1 MAQGEVFMDMLMD
14 QYKHEEWIQLEDP
27 NSGQPAGRLM
37 LSLHWIHSKRKF
49 LQDILRI
56 QDSALDE
63 YTNEKQFL

>member
-1 MAQGEVFMDMLMD
+1 
-14 QYKHEEWIQLEDP
+14 
-27 NSGQPAGRLM
+27 M